1 MSIKSVTLSSVPSI
15 EIPQHPTR
23 LPTDD
28 LLAAQGIEGHILSHE
43 TDVTVGDASFSKS
56 ESDDH
61 GEMIRWEKGTVIGE
75 YGQIMRPK
83 LNVAVGGSNSD
94 CSDCDDGD
102 SDCYDGD
109 IDFWEVGLQQKIA
122 NKINVEIVGK
132 IDSQRQENV
141 FGGMHL
147 QGQLATN
154 DIENGKDSIGVST
167 KIVD

>member
-1 MSIKSVTLSSVPSI
+1 MSIKSVSLSSVPSI
-15 EIPQHPTR
+15 EIPQNPAR

-28 LLAAQGIEGHILSHE
+28 ILADQGIEGHILSHE
-43 TDVTVGDASFSKS
+43 TDVTVGYASFSKS
-56 ESDDH
+56 ESDD
-61 GEMIRWEKGTVIGE
+61 GEKILWEKGTVIGE
-75 YGQIMRPK
+75 YDQIMRPK
-83 LNVAVGGSNSD
+83 LNVAVGVSNSD

-102 SDCYDGD
+102 SDCYEGD
-109 IDFWEVGLQQKIA
+109 IGFWEVGLQQKLA
-122 NKINVEIVGK
+122 NKINVEAVGK

-141 FGGMHL
+141 FGGIHL

>member
-1 MSIKSVTLSSVPSI
+1 MSIKSVSLSSVPSI
-15 EIPQHPTR
+15 EIPQNPAR

-28 LLAAQGIEGHILSHE
+28 ILADQGIEGHILSHE
-43 TDVTVGDASFSKS
+43 IDVTVGYATFSKS
-56 ESDDH
+56 ESDD
-61 GEMIRWEKGTVIGE
+61 GEIILWEKGTVIGE
-75 YGQIMRPK
+75 YDQIMRPK

-102 SDCYDGD
+102 SDCYEGD
-109 IDFWEVGLQQKIA
+109 IGFWEVGLQQKLA
-122 NKINVEIVGK
+122 NKINVEAVGK

-141 FGGMHL
+141 FGGIHL